1 MKLKTKT
8 ALITG
13 GNSGIGLA
21 TARLFVAEG
30 ARVAITGR
38 NQTTLDA
45 AAAKLGPN
53 ALAFNS
59 DVLDSKARDILF
71 ATIKEKFVTSILFL
85 PMLVSLTWG
94 QLRKR
99 PKRRLTKF

>member
-59 DVLDSKARDILF
+59 NMLDSKARDILF
-71 ATIKEKFVTSILFL
+71 ATIKEKLGHLENDHNQVNAIEF
-85 PMLVSLTWG
+85 
-94 QLRKR
+94 RKAA
-99 PKRRLTKF
+99 